1 MGYRYDC
8 SKCKIRCDG
17 KSLGVYNFKN
27 DVEYSEHFENEIISK
42 LCKKSC
48 YAKKTEKDGY
58 PDIDVYISKNGALK
72 CYIEVKAQRRTF
84 MSVEKILPNSD
95 LIPSETMAL
104 NLSDLLRYFDIAKR
118 ETVPIYILWVLS
130 NRPCAVDNDKVKYFY
145 QKIDILERIYNK
157 YRNTRTFRRKS
168 GVGDVVNGEH
178 KGVVVNYHFSL
189 SELKEIKI

>member
-1 MGYRYDC
+1 MLKRQ
-8 SKCKIRCDG
+8 
-17 KSLGVYNFKN
+17 
-27 DVEYSEHFENEIISK
+27 
-42 LCKKSC
+42 KKM
-48 YAKKTEKDGY
+48 
-58 PDIDVYISKNGALK
+58 DIQILKYI
-72 CYIEVKAQRRTF
+72 KAQRRTF

-104 NLSDLLRYFDIAKR
+104 NLSDLLRYFNIAKR

-145 QKIDILERIYNK
+145 QKVDILERIYNK
-157 YRNTRTFRRKS
+157 YRNIRTFRRKS

>member
-1 MGYRYDC
+1 MEYRCDC
-8 SKCKIRCDG
+8 SKCKVRCDG
-17 KSLGVYNFKN
+17 KSLGIYNFKG
-27 DVEYSEHFENEIISK
+27 DVEYSEYFENKIINK
-42 LCKKSC
+42 LCKRNR

-58 PDIDVYISKNGALK
+58 SDIEVCISENGALK

>member
-27 DVEYSEHFENEIISK
+27 DVEYSEHFENEIINK
-42 LCKKSC
+42 LCKRNC

-84 MSVEKILPNSD
+84 MSVEKFY
-95 LIPSETMAL
+95 LIV
-104 NLSDLLRYFDIAKR
+104 I
-118 ETVPIYILWVLS
+118 
-130 NRPCAVDNDKVKYFY
+130 
-145 QKIDILERIYNK
+145 
-157 YRNTRTFRRKS
+157 
-168 GVGDVVNGEH
+168 
-178 KGVVVNYHFSL
+178 
-189 SELKEIKI
+189 